1 MLKKVIVR
9 LSDEQLITPGG
20 LATVGH
26 LATQTSLYK
35 EMDKLGEKDYEY
47 PNSVIAGAALGI
59 LTQGKSD
66 FESVNEFA
74 EEKEYYSGILGIK
87 DIPSEPTF
95 RQRLNDMPE
104 EAMEAVNRANVE
116 LLRHG
121 EVCFGEYLGFVPI
134 DIDVT
139 TLDSRKTKKEGVSR
153 STKGSTG
160 TRR

>member
-1 MLKKVIVR
+1 M
-9 LSDEQLITPGG
+9 
-20 LATVGH
+20 
-26 LATQTSLYK
+26 
-35 EMDKLGEKDYEY
+35 
-47 PNSVIAGAALGI
+47 GI

-104 EAMEAVNRANVE
+104 EALEVVNRANVE
-116 LLRHG
+116 MLRHG
-121 EVCFGEYLGFVPI
+121 EVRFGEYLGLVPI

-139 TLDSRKTKKEGVSR
+139 TLDNRKTKKEGVSR
-153 STKGSTG
+153 TYKGFDGFAPMIAYMG
-160 TRR
+160 TEGYVIGNELILFGL